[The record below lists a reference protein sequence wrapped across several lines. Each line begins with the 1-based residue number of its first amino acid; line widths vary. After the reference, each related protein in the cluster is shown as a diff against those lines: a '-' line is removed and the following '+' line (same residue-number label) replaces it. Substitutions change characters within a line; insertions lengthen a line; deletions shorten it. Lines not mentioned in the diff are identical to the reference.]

1 MQVSTRQSDQRDTG
15 RANGPRRAFYV
26 VWIIVGAIVIASAA
40 LNVLG
45 ILSPVLEFLAV
56 GSLVAFIEAPIVN
69 ILERHHV
76 PRGIGA
82 LIGLAVVIAAIVLTF
97 TLILPMFVAQIVDV
111 LDQVPHYFSELQHG
125 VAVLSREF
133 ESLAST
139 EAFSSLNQLLNSLQ
153 RTVTS
158 ELASIASDLG
168 RGIMPFVGG
177 FASTLFMVFLGL
189 VLAYWLARDYPR
201 IHTEVGTILGDDKDE
216 DYRFMIAILSRSV
229 GGYMRGTI
237 ITSLINSLLVFGGLL
252 LVDHPY
258 AGLMGVLTGIL
269 HLIPV
274 IGPWFSAGIAV
285 IIALFGGP
293 VMAIWTLVVCVVA
306 QNITDNVISPKVMQ
320 STVSV
325 HPAMS
330 LAAIVIGSALM
341 GPLGMIIAIP
351 LCAALKGIFV
361 FYFES
366 KTGRQLVAY
375 EGAIFKG
382 TPYLDG
388 EGHPVSVYDALG
400 DDTFVADSE
409 IVSQESVPDA
419 QAMPKPDP
427 DSTVVWSMLPGQPA
441 DAWRSLFIKD
451 RIPEIM
457 PERHNSSAP
466 APASDTLASKTS
478 DTAPVPSEKRK
489 LGTPAPAP
497 GEVPVIPSGP
507 GVADDSAPAD
517 DPDQR

>member
-1 MQVSTRQSDQRDTG
+1 MESSLFWIVPFSSILALVLAWYFYKQMMRESEGTPAMQKIASHVRQGAMSYLKQQ
-15 RANGPRRAFYV
+15 YK
-26 VWIIVGAIVIASAA
+26 IVG
-40 LNVLG
+40 
-45 ILSPVLEFLAV
+45 
-56 GSLVAFIEAPIVN
+56 
-69 ILERHHV
+69 
-76 PRGIGA
+76 
-82 LIGLAVVIAAIVLTF
+82 
-97 TLILPMFVAQIVDV
+97 
-111 LDQVPHYFSELQHG
+111 
-125 VAVLSREF
+125 
-133 ESLAST
+133 
-139 EAFSSLNQLLNSLQ
+139 
-153 RTVTS
+153 
-158 ELASIASDLG
+158 
-168 RGIMPFVGG
+168 
-177 FASTLFMVFLGL
+177 MVFLGL

-216 DYRFMIAILSRSV
+216 DYRFMIAVLSRSV

-237 ITSLINSLLVFGGLL
+237 ITSLINGLLVFGGLL